1 MLILNSL
8 IKYNKYK
15 LIFTIFLLVNN
26 VNLSQVNSFEDGVF
40 YLSNII
46 AENRFNDKSTDDLAT
61 IDSLYSTA
69 ITIYEGDISEAL
81 LALTFATLPFNKMPV
96 KFPFTNIRLNL
107 RLPSVDEE
115 SFLLRRKY
123 LPSKIYFDSSNNNF
137 GDKDKVSHFFG
148 NAFLAYNVSF
158 INLSK
163 FLGMFVEMFEASF
176 KVSSGIDFRDLQTN
190 HLGELFGSSLLENP
204 SINPSDFFKL
214 YSLFYFSYN

>member
-1 MLILNSL
+1 MLILHRH
-8 IKYNKYK
+8 IKYKNFT
-15 LIFTIFLLVNN
+15 LIFTIFLLFNN
-26 VNLSQVNSFEDGVF
+26 VHLSQVNSFEEGVI
-40 YLSNII
+40 YLSKII
-46 AENRFNDKSTDDLAT
+46 AENKFNDKSMGDLAV

-81 LALTFATLPFNKMPV
+81 LALTFATLPFNRMPV

-115 SFLLRRKY
+115 TFLLRRTN
-123 LPSKIYFDSSNNNF
+123 LPGKLYFDSNNNKF
-137 GDKDKVSHFFG
+137 GDKDKISHFFG

-163 FLGMFVEMFEASF
+163 FLGQFVEMFEASF
-176 KVSSGIDFRDLQTN
+176 KVSSGIDFRDLQSN
-190 HLGELFGSSLLENP
+190 HLGEFFGSSLLENP
-204 SINPSDFFKL
+204 SIKPSDFFKL